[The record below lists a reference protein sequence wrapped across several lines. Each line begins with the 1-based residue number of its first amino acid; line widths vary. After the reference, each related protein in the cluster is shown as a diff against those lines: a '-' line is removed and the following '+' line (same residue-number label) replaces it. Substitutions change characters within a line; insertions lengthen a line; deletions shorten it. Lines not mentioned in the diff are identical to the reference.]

1 MTAPKP
7 SACKRAEAIARGLAR
22 DLEELLGDGPPPPAG
37 SLRSALGGLDSAL
50 GVGLGYDL
58 AADAE
63 VAYRRGH
70 ARNLALVLRR
80 SVEAS
85 LSPAT
90 DAAQRADLLT
100 QALRFAEE
108 LVETVGWIRQRT
120 SELPAARRA
129 RPWTTSWSGRLIALS
144 ARLLPSDLRHEFV
157 EDQCGNLASVESRRE
172 WLGYLLGLLT
182 RMPRIATAASTGRS
196 RR

>member
-1 MTAPKP
+1 MTAPRP
-7 SACKRAEAIARGLAR
+7 GACKRAEAIARSLAR
-22 DLEELLGDGPPPPAG
+22 DLEQLLGEGPPPPAG

-50 GVGLGYDL
+50 GAGLGYDL

-85 LSPAT
+85 LSPDT
-90 DAAQRADLLT
+90 DVAQRAGLLA

-108 LVETVGWIRQRT
+108 LVETVGWIRQRA
-120 SELPAARRA
+120 SELPTARRA
-129 RPWTTSWSGRLIALS
+129 QPWTTSWGGRLIALS
-144 ARLLPSDLRHEFV
+144 ARVLPQELRQEFV
-157 EDQCGNLASVESRRE
+157 EDQCGNLASVESRGE

-182 RMPRIATAASTGRS
+182 RMPSIAAAASPGRS
-196 RR
+196 RW